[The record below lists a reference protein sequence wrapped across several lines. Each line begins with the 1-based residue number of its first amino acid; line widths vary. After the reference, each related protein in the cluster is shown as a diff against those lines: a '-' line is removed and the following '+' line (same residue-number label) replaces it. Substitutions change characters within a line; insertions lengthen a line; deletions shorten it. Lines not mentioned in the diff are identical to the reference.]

1 MDPGSIS
8 GGTFIRP
15 PRFSPAVQAPRQAR
29 WKPFLHSSS
38 RLGFSLIEL
47 LVVIAIIAIL
57 AGLLFPAWS
66 GAKARAQKI
75 KCLSNLRQLGLTWQL
90 YAADHQDTMAPNGY
104 GLPDFLAGGRLWVVG
119 ATHQQPWAVTN
130 TDLLVNPA
138 HAAFGAYLQDPAIYK
153 CPADRGKAELEGRWH
168 PHARSYSLNAYLGW
182 QFPSASF
189 NSSRYW
195 TFYKMSE
202 LSQGSPSQIFTFLDQ
217 NPATLCHSAFVV
229 HLGALEGLYYH
240 VPSSEHRG
248 SGVIAFADGHVE
260 TRKWK
265 DPLEFHAEK
274 RPFPGHFGMYF
285 HGNRDLPWL
294 KERASMLRTEPSN

>member
-1 MDPGSIS
+1 VDPGSIS

-195 TFYKMSE
+195 TSIKCPNSPKAARRR
-202 LSQGSPSQIFTFLDQ
+202 SSRSWTKTRPPSVIPPSWSTWAPSKGSTITFPRR
-217 NPATLCHSAFVV
+217 N
-229 HLGALEGLYYH
+229 
-240 VPSSEHRG
+240 
-248 SGVIAFADGHVE
+248 IAV
-260 TRKWK
+260 
-265 DPLEFHAEK
+265 
-274 RPFPGHFGMYF
+274 
-285 HGNRDLPWL
+285 
-294 KERASMLRTEPSN
+294 RA